1 MRCNSSVNK
10 LSPSISLLRPKGAG
24 VNPPAYNPRRPLFHP
39 SPKLAVHLLIGA
51 LVLAVTG
58 TAGWFAYDNLPVGVT
73 LNLKDGQTE
82 VPLDQKLAL
91 TFTRPA
97 GRDAVTSAFHVAPAV
112 QGRLERSSDGRLFTF
127 EPERPWADLT
137 VYSVRL
143 DPFDQA
149 GHGFPART
157 WSFRTTVVPRV
168 LAVTAGG
175 GPLPASRPDVK
186 LGTPLKLL
194 FSSPMDQSTVK
205 LTANARAAA
214 LSWQAGG
221 TAAVLDTSAIPAGP
235 LQLALLPG
243 AQDLQKRPLPAA
255 WSFAVNM
262 VFRVDIKTTQL
273 RSPAL
278 VQVPN
283 DAGARDQTGLSAAD
297 LVFEY
302 LTEGGVTR
310 LTAIF
315 TRVPDIVGPVRSGRL
330 ISFGLTR
337 HYHGQL
343 FLSGLSDGSMA
354 RLRADPVPTVF
365 DGYGAGYYRAATHA
379 APDNLYLKGS
389 SIAAD
394 LTSGDSGQLVKGATS
409 LEGDAAASVSVPEHS
424 TTYAYDPL
432 TATYTKVEEGHRY
445 NDLAIGQPL
454 RIQMVVVMHTTAA
467 QTGYVEDVNGLKGL
481 DFNLDSGGRAEIYY
495 QGKRATGTWS
505 AAGRTSGLAF
515 KTDAGAPVVLP
526 DGLVWVDVVAR

>member
-1 MRCNSSVNK
+1 M
-10 LSPSISLLRPKGAG
+10 
-24 VNPPAYNPRRPLFHP
+24 FHP
-39 SPKLAVHLLIGA
+39 SPKLALYLLIGA

-58 TAGWFAYDNLPVGVT
+58 TAGWLAYDSLPVGVT

-82 VPLDQKLAL
+82 VPLDQKLVL
-91 TFTRPA
+91 SFTRPA
-97 GRDAVTSAFHVAPAV
+97 GQGAVTSAFQLAPAV
-112 QGRLERSSDGRLFTF
+112 QGRLERSSDGKVFSF
-127 EPERPWADLT
+127 KPDQPWADLT
-137 VYSVRL
+137 VYTVKLAS
-143 DPFDQA
+143 FDQA
-149 GHGFPART
+149 GHSYPART

-168 LAVTAGG
+168 LSVTADA

-186 LGTPLKLL
+186 LGTPLRLL
-194 FSSPMDQSTVK
+194 FSSAMDQSTVK
-205 LTANARAAA
+205 LTANGRPGS

-221 TAAVLDTSAIPAGP
+221 TTAVLDTSSIPAGL
-235 LQLALLPG
+235 LQLVLLPG
-243 AQDLQKRPLPAA
+243 AQDLQKRPLTAI

-262 VFRVDIKTTQL
+262 VFRVDIRTTQL

-315 TRVPDIVGPVRSGRL
+315 SRAPDIVGPVRSGRL

-343 FLSGLSDGSMA
+343 FLSGLSDGSTA

-365 DGYGAGYYRAATHA
+365 DDYGAGYYRAGTHA
-379 APDNLYLKGS
+379 APDNLYIKGS

-394 LTSGDSGQLVKGATS
+394 LTSGDSGQIIKGATS
-409 LEGDAAASVSVPEHS
+409 LAGDPAASVSVPEHS
-424 TTYAYDPL
+424 SIYAYDL
-432 TATYTKVEEGHRY
+432 QTATYTKVEEGHRY
-445 NDLAIGQPL
+445 SDLAIGQPL
-454 RIQMVVVMHTTAA
+454 RIQMVVVMHTTAI
-467 QTGYVEDVNGLKGL
+467 QTNYVEDVNGLKGL
-481 DFNLDSGGRAEIYY
+481 DFNLDSGGKAELYY
-495 QGKRATGTWS
+495 QGKRTTGTWS
-505 AAGRTSGLAF
+505 AAGRASALTF
-515 KTDAGAPVVLP
+515 KTDAGATVVLP
-526 DGLVWVDVVAR
+526 NGLVWIDVVTTQ